1 MTTFQDLLIEH
12 QDRTSEV
19 IDRYIYKYRHLECQK
34 SIYTWN
40 LFILE
45 NAKDV
50 IAELTQSAIDVF
62 HQAIVN
68 SVNLDRDD
76 FNSIRGVN
84 LGAAARYQEEL
95 RKLYENLVRIEK
107 TKDNVNERI

>member
-12 QDRTSEV
+12 QDRTVEV
-19 IDRYIYKYRHLECQK
+19 IDRYIYKYRHLESPK
-34 SIYTWN
+34 TIYSWN
-40 LFILE
+40 SFILE

-62 HQAIVN
+62 HQAITTN
-68 SVNLDRDD
+68 VNLNRDD

-107 TKDNVNERI
+107 LK

>member
-34 SIYTWN
+34 TIYTWN

-62 HQAIVN
+62 NEASTTNV
-68 SVNLDRDD
+68 SLDRDD

-107 TKDNVNERI
+107 TKE